1 MPVAHAMSIAAIV
14 CTRNRGARFVGAV
27 ESILSGTLRP
37 TELIVVDQSTDNRAR
52 EAGSRFDAVAGFRYC
67 RVGTVG
73 LSRAR
78 NTGIDLTRADIVA
91 FIDDDCEAS
100 RDWLAGIVGGFER
113 DARIGVVHGNVLAG
127 PHDPRLGFIPS
138 YLRVA
143 PMLATSMREKHLAEG
158 MGASMAVQRSTW
170 TAVGGFDEQL
180 GAGGRFRSA
189 EDIDF
194 TMRALE
200 NGFAVYE
207 TSQGHVV
214 HSGFRS
220 WQDGE
225 WLIYD
230 YLYGI
235 GATYAKHLKCGQAS
249 ALRPM
254 ARLAWRWVAD
264 APVVDLGRTPSRLL
278 RLRGFAA
285 GFFAAAAQPVDPRST
300 RFALGGTSG

>member
-1 MPVAHAMSIAAIV
+1 MSIAAVV
-14 CTRNRGARFVGAV
+14 CTRNRGTRLARAV
-27 ESILSGTLRP
+27 ESVLSGTLRP
-37 TELIVVDQSTDNRAR
+37 TELIVIDQGTDNDTLRA
-52 EAGSRFDAVAGFRYC
+52 GIRFEGVAGFRYC

-78 NTGIDLTRADIVA
+78 NAGIDLTCGDIVA

-100 RDWLAGIVGGFER
+100 RDWLAGIAGGFER
-113 DARIGVVHGNVLAG
+113 DAGIGVVHGNVLAG
-127 PHDPRLGFIPS
+127 PHDREQGFIPS
-138 YLRVA
+138 YVREA
-143 PMLATSMREKHLAEG
+143 PTLATSMREKHLVEG
-158 MGASMAVQRSTW
+158 MGASMAVRRSTW

-180 GAGGRFRSA
+180 GVGGLFRSA
-189 EDIDF
+189 EDVDF

-225 WLIYD
+225 RLIYD

-235 GATYAKHLKCGQAS
+235 GATYAKHLKCRQTG

-254 ARLAWRWVAD
+254 ARLAWRWAAG
-264 APVVDLGRTPSRLL
+264 APVVDLGRTPSRFL

-285 GFFAAAAQPVDPRST
+285 GFFAAAAQPVDRRST
-300 RFALGGTSG
+300 RFALGTTSG